1 MEYHASNIRNIVLL
15 GHTGSGKT
23 QLAETMLFESGAI
36 NRIGSIQEGT
46 TVSDYDPMEIEKKK
60 SLFSSVMS
68 LDWRGYRIN
77 LIDTPGTPDFFGEL
91 VGAVKVAATAVV
103 VVNAEYGVEVGTENH
118 WNYIEQDLTPTIFVV
133 NKLDAVNANFDDAVA
148 QLKELAGREAIV
160 VQYPMEE
167 GENFHK
173 IVDVLK
179 MTVYNFSKE
188 GGKPTKEP
196 IPENEKEK
204 ANKLHNELIELIAEN
219 DEGLMNLYFEKGE
232 LDEDEMKLGLRKSMV
247 NHQVFPIFCA
257 SAQHN
262 MGSGRIMGFIDNVA
276 PSPLDR
282 SAVELAN
289 GDKLEI
295 DEKGDFVGFL
305 FKNHA
310 EAHLG
315 DLTYLKV
322 YSGSLKPGDDIV
334 DLATGTQSRIS
345 TLYKTI
351 GKKREEVVQLYAG
364 DIGATVKLKDI
375 HVSDTIGLKKS
386 DTIIKRMVYPQPINR
401 TALKINKQGEEE
413 KLSIALHQLEKED
426 PSLVVEHSQELKQLI
441 LYTQGEEHLQ
451 RTLQDIET
459 RFKVSCE
466 TIDAKIPFRETIQAS
481 ARAQYRHKKQ
491 SGGAGQ
497 FADVSIFIEPF
508 YEGMPEPPAE
518 FNVRS
523 TEQIEL
529 KWGGKLVFCNCIV
542 GGVIDNRFIPSV
554 IKGIM
559 EKMESGPM
567 TGNYARDIRV
577 CLFDGSMH
585 SVDSNDAAF
594 KTAASHAFVDAFKQ
608 AKPQLLEPIYDVSII
623 LPGDFTGSVVSDLST
638 RRAQIQGMDAQES
651 MQVIKALVPLVEI
664 QRYSRQLQSLTQG
677 RASLSMKYHAYQAV
691 PKAVEQ
697 QFLSVELA

>member
-1 MEYHASNIRNIVLL
+1 MEYHASKIRNIVLL

-36 NRIGSIQEGT
+36 SRIGNIEDGT
-46 TVSDYDPMEIEKKK
+46 TVSDYDAMEIEKKK

-91 VGAVKVAATAVV
+91 VGAVKVAATAVF
-103 VVNAEYGVEVGTENH
+103 VVNAEYGVEVATERL
-118 WNYIEQDLTPTIFVV
+118 WNYVDQDQTPTIFVV
-133 NKLDAVNANFDDAVA
+133 NKVDAVNSNFDQAVE
-148 QLKELAGREAIV
+148 QLKELAGREAVV
-160 VQYPMEE
+160 VQYPLDQ
-167 GENFHK
+167 GEDFHR

-179 MTVYNFSKE
+179 MTVYNFPSD
-188 GGKPTKEP
+188 GGKPTKEA
-196 IPENEKEK
+196 IPADQKEK
-204 ANKLHNELIELIAEN
+204 AEKLHNELIELIAEN
-219 DEGLMNLYFEKGE
+219 DEGLMDLYFEKGE

-247 NHQVFPIFCA
+247 NHQIFPIFCS
-257 SAQHN
+257 SAIHN

-289 GDKLEI
+289 GETFEI
-295 DEKGDFVGFL
+295 NEKGEFVGFL

-334 DLATGTQSRIS
+334 DLETGAQSRIS
-345 TLYKTI
+345 VLYKTI
-351 GKKREEVVQLYAG
+351 GKKREEVSQLFAG

-375 HVSDTIGLKKS
+375 HVSDTIGVKKS

-401 TALKINKQGEEE
+401 VALKINKQGEEE

-426 PSLVVEHSQELKQLI
+426 PSLKVEHSQELKQLI

-451 RTLQDIET
+451 RTLQDIES
-459 RFKVSCE
+459 RFKVDCE
-466 TIDAKIPFRETIQAS
+466 VVDARIPFRETIQSS
-481 ARAQYRHKKQ
+481 AKAQYRHKKQ

-497 FADVSIFIEPF
+497 FADLSIYIEPYF
-508 YEGMPEPPAE
+508 EGMPSPPSE
-518 FNVRS
+518 FNVRGV
-523 TEQIEL
+523 EEIEL

-542 GGVIDNRFIPSV
+542 GGVIDNRFMPSI

-577 CLFDGSMH
+577 CVFDGSMH

-594 KTAASHAFVDAFKQ
+594 KTAANHAFKDAFMQ
-608 AKPQLLEPIYDVSII
+608 AKPQLLEPVYEIAIT
-623 LPGDFTGSVVSDLST
+623 LPAEFTGSVVSDLST
-638 RRAQIQGMDAQES
+638 RRAQIQGMDVEDN
-651 MQVIKALVPLVEI
+651 MQVVKAHVPLVEI

-677 RASLSMKYHAYQAV
+677 RAALSMKYHSYQAV
-691 PKAVEQ
+691 PKSVEQ
-697 QFLSVELA
+697 RFLTAEPA